1 MVVANFDANIQ
12 VLNAS
17 WLEKLGYLKDGSFM
31 NLVDGSLH
39 HVNSGLLQIKPYEL
53 LWILRN

>member
-1 MVVANFDANIQ
+1 MIVANFDANSQ

-17 WLEKLGYLKDGSFM
+17 WLEKLGYLNAGSFM
-31 NLVDGSLH
+31 NLADGSSH
-39 HVNSGLLQIKPYEL
+39 QISSGLLQIKPYDL